1 MFFYHKAL
9 QQANGKPVDIADF
22 RYDGTRPTSKESAI
36 VMLADCCEAAVR
48 SLGECTKEA
57 REEMVHKVIWSKLT
71 DGAENLLSNAPLT
84 FHELTEIE
92 RSFLRTFSG
101 IMHDRIEYPEEKK
114 P

>member
-1 MFFYHKAL
+1 
-9 QQANGKPVDIADF
+9 
-22 RYDGTRPTSKESAI
+22 
-36 VMLADCCEAAVR
+36 MLADCCEAAVR
-48 SLGECTKEA
+48 SLGDCTREA

>member
-1 MFFYHKAL
+1 MRYNEMCQEKNVKFMC
-9 QQANGKPVDIADF
+9 DIRASISFLD
-22 RYDGTRPTSKESAI
+22 DTSI
-36 VMLADCCEAAVR
+36 T
-48 SLGECTKEA
+48 SLF
-57 REEMVHKVIWSKLT
+57 
-71 DGAENLLSNAPLT
+71 ENLLSNAPLT